1 MRPLAIR
8 AAGLFALLCVGASGC
23 GDAAAPT
30 APSATGPSA
39 GLLSSVLQVSLLQR
53 LLPLDQSYSATAT
66 IGTAGGT
73 IRIREAGM
81 TITFPAGAVSA
92 PVNVRATALA
102 GSNVAYTFEPHGLV
116 FQKDPTITQDLGVT
130 EVVRQLLSPP
140 PLAGGYFTD
149 ESQISG
155 SSATIVE
162 TRAATV
168 NLLQLKMSFTIHH
181 FSGYAATTGR
191 SGYISSTGER
201 GVASRPRAY

>member
-1 MRPLAIR
+1 MRSPLAIR
-8 AAGLFALLCVGASGC
+8 AAGLFALLCVASSGC
-23 GDAAAPT
+23 GDTPAPT
-30 APSATGPSA
+30 APAATGPSA

-53 LLPLDQSYSATAT
+53 LLPLGQNYSASAT

-92 PVNVRATALA
+92 PVTVRATALA

-116 FQKDPTITQDLGVT
+116 FQKDPTIVQDLGVT

-140 PLAGGYFTD
+140 TLAGGYFTD
-149 ESQISG
+149 ESQITG
-155 SSATIVE
+155 STANVVE

-168 NLLQLKMSFTIHH
+168 DLLRLQMSFTVHH
-181 FSGYAATTGR
+181 FSGYAAT
-191 SGYISSTGER
+191 SKSKYISSSNDRT
-201 GVASRPRAY
+201 ASPGKVR